1 MYPGAGLVGIR
12 LIIIDNERMDFHL
25 HLQQACPGL
34 ELSLDPAV
42 LQSHGRDWTR
52 FRTAAPAAV
61 AFPRNSGQVCSL
73 VTAAASA
80 GIPLVP
86 SGGRTGLSGGAVAAS
101 GEVVVSFDRMRRVL
115 EFNPSDRSLTVEAG
129 VVTARVQELARE
141 KGLYYP
147 VSFASEG
154 SSQIGGNIATNA
166 GGIRVLRYGT
176 TRDRVT
182 GLKVVTGQGRELELN
197 RGLVK
202 NASGYDLR
210 HLFIGSEGTLGL
222 VVEATL
228 KLESEPPP
236 SRVMLL
242 GMPGMDALMNVFNL
256 LRTALGLSAFEF
268 FTDRALA
275 HVCDAQGLPQPLS
288 SGSPVYV
295 VAEFDCAGPEQEEDA
310 LEAFNQGLAEGWLAD
325 GVISRDSR
333 QAAALWRYR
342 EGISES
348 ISHFPPYKNDLSVR
362 ISKVAEFLQRMDR
375 LVGELCPGYEVVWYG
390 HIGDGNLHLNILK
403 PPGESITE
411 FEARSHS
418 ISDASYAL
426 TAELGGSISAEHG
439 IGLLKQPWLNRVR
452 SEGEIELMKGLKK
465 VFDPAGI
472 FNPGKLL

>member
-1 MYPGAGLVGIR
+1 V
-12 LIIIDNERMDFHL
+12 DFYR
-25 HLQQACPGL
+25 HLQQVCPGL
-34 ELSLDPAV
+34 ELSIDPAV

-52 FRTAAPAAV
+52 FRPAAPAAV
-61 AFPRNSGQVCSL
+61 AFPKSTEQVCRL
-73 VTAAASA
+73 VAVAAEA

-86 SGGRTGLSGGAVAAS
+86 SGGRTGLSGGAVAAN

-115 EFNPSDRSLTVEAG
+115 EFSPTDRSLTVEAG
-129 VVTARVQELARE
+129 VATARVQELARE
-141 KGLYYP
+141 NGLYYP

-154 SSQIGGNIATNA
+154 SSQVGGNIATNA
-166 GGIRVLRYGT
+166 GGIRVLRHGT

-182 GLKVVTGQGRELELN
+182 GLRVVTGEGRELELN

-222 VVEATL
+222 IVEATL
-228 KLESEPPP
+228 QLESEPPP

-242 GMPGMDALMNVFNL
+242 GMPGMDALMNVFEL
-256 LRTALGLSAFEF
+256 LRSSLRLSAFEF

-275 HVCDAQGLPQPLS
+275 HVCDAHGLAQPLT
-288 SGSPVYV
+288 SGCPVYV
-295 VAEFDCAGPEQEEDA
+295 VTEFDCSGPPQEERA
-310 LEAFNQGLAEGWLAD
+310 LEAFDRGLAEGWLAD
-325 GVISRDSR
+325 GVISTDSR

-362 ISKVAEFLQRMDR
+362 ISKVAEFLRRMDG

-403 PPGESITE
+403 PPAEDIAE
-411 FEARSHS
+411 FEARSHD
-418 ISDASYAL
+418 ISEASYAL

-452 SEGEIELMKGLKK
+452 SADEIELMKGLKK

-472 FNPGKLL
+472 FNPGKLLQGP

>member
-1 MYPGAGLVGIR
+1 
-12 LIIIDNERMDFHL
+12 MDFHR

-34 ELSLDPAV
+34 ELSADPLV
-42 LQSHGRDWTR
+42 LQGHGRDWTR
-52 FRTAAPAAV
+52 FRPAAPAAV
-61 AFPRNSGQVCSL
+61 AFPGNTGQVCSL
-73 VTAAASA
+73 VSAAAAA

-86 SGGRTGLSGGAVAAS
+86 SGGRTGLSGGAVAAN
-101 GEVVVSFDRMRRVL
+101 GEVVVSFDRMRRML
-115 EFNPSDRSLTVEAG
+115 EFSPSDRSLRVEAG
-129 VVTARVQELARE
+129 VVTAKVQEFARG

-154 SSQIGGNIATNA
+154 SSQIGGNVATNA

-176 TRDRVT
+176 TRERVT
-182 GLKVVTGQGRELELN
+182 GLKVVTGAGKELELN

-228 KLESEPPP
+228 QLESEPPP

-242 GMPGMDALMNVFNL
+242 GMPGMDALMSVFDL
-256 LRTALGLSAFEF
+256 LRSSLRLSAFEF

-275 HVCDAQGLPQPLS
+275 HVCNAQGLTPPLS
-288 SGSPVYV
+288 SECPVYV
-295 VAEFDCAGPEQEEDA
+295 VTEFDCAGPEQEECA
-310 LEAFNQGLAEGWLAD
+310 LDAFNEGLEQGWLLD
-325 GVISRDSR
+325 GVISQGSR
-333 QAAALWRYR
+333 QAEVLWRYR

-362 ISKVAEFLQRMDR
+362 ISKVAEFLQRMDG
-375 LVGELCPGYEVVWYG
+375 LIEELCPGYEVVWYG

-403 PPGESITE
+403 PPAESIE
-411 FEARSHS
+411 AFEAASHR
-418 ISDASYAL
+418 ISEASYAL
-426 TAELGGSISAEHG
+426 TSEMGGSISAEHG
-439 IGLLKQPWLNRVR
+439 IGLLKRPWLGRAR
-452 SEGEIELMKGLKK
+452 SADEIELMKGLKK

-472 FNPGKLL
+472 LNPGKLL